1 MTAVGLLCRFF
12 LGQDPE
18 VDEVMQRHADLLAS
32 KPPMWDADGLGN
44 DMYYW
49 YYGSYAM
56 FQMGGSNF
64 WKPWNESMKEAVV
77 ESQRKEGHLR
87 GSWDPVGPW
96 GYAGGRV
103 YSTACMVLCLEVYFR
118 YAQVLGAR

>member
-1 MTAVGLLCRFF
+1 MAK
-12 LGQDPE
+12 
-18 VDEVMQRHADLLAS
+18 HADLML
-32 KPPMWDADGLGN
+32 KTLPEWDPDGFGC

-56 FQMGGSNF
+56 FQMGGRHWSAWNKAL
-64 WKPWNESMKEAVV
+64 KPAVLD
-77 ESQRKEGHLR
+77 SQRKDGSFK

-96 GYAGGRV
+96 GYSGGRV
-103 YSTACMVLCLEVYFR
+103 YSTASMVLCLEVYFR